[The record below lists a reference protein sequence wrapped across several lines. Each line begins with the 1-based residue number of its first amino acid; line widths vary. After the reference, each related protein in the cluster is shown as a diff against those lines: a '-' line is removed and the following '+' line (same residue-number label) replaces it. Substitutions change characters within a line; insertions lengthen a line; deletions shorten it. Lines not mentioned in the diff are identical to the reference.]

1 MNFKAKTNLNFN
13 MLPTLA
19 RYSKFLLAELLDLG
33 EVVLCLSKHR
43 ILSQTASH
51 LQPETSQEI
60 IIYVTYMYMCS
71 WTKTMPRKRIQMC
84 MTYTIQ

>member
-60 IIYVTYMYMCS
+60 IIYVTYMCS
-71 WTKTMPRKRIQMC
+71 CLEKESR
-84 MTYTIQ
+84 